1 MSAPAA
7 TTDAPPPPAPRRLPP
22 GARRAVA
29 LSAWLVA
36 TLLVILALRAVGW
49 RETLAAVARAHLP
62 WLAVAMACHASVVA
76 LWAWQTWLLLPDGAR
91 ARFGRIFEV
100 QAITATAQN
109 TIPAFLGQATGVAVL
124 AERGGAGTAAAL
136 SVLAQHSLIEGLA
149 KLATLAVAA
158 QVAPL
163 PPWMRRAVSVLGVVL
178 ALLAL
183 GLFAAAWLARRRAPR
198 ADDALPPSLAIGLA
212 DEPPH
217 PTRDRR
223 HAGAWARARAFVVSW
238 AAALDALRSPR
249 RLALAVASGLLMKV
263 MEAGGWTA
271 VERAFGLAPR
281 PGSAVLALA
290 ATNLASAIPASPGN
304 LGVYEGAALLAYTA
318 LGVPRDQALALGIV
332 GHLVYLVPFV
342 GLGWVVLSLAQLR
355 GRRR

>member
-1 MSAPAA
+1 MSGPATA
-7 TTDAPPPPAPRRLPP
+7 APAPRRLSP

-36 TLLVILALRAVGW
+36 TLLVVLALRAVGW
-49 RETLAAVARAHLP
+49 RETLAAASQARLP
-62 WLAVAMACHASVVA
+62 WLVVAVACHASVVL
-76 LWAWQTWLLLPDGAR
+76 LWAWQTWLLLPDAVR
-91 ARFGRIFEV
+91 ARFGRIVEV

-136 SVLAQHSLIEGLA
+136 SVLAQHSLIEALA

-163 PPWMRRAVSVLGVVL
+163 PPWMRRAVLVLGVAL
-178 ALLAL
+178 AALAL
-183 GLFAAAWLARRRAPR
+183 GLFAAAWLARGRAPR

-212 DEPPH
+212 DAPPA
-217 PTRDRR
+217 PPADAERR
-223 HAGAWARARAFVVSW
+223 APGLGARVRAFVVSW

-249 RLALAVASGLLMKV
+249 RFALAVASGLLMKV

-271 VERAFGLAPR
+271 VERAFGVAPR
-281 PGSAVLALA
+281 PGSAVVVLA
-290 ATNLASAIPASPGN
+290 ATNLASALPASPGN

-332 GHLVYLVPFV
+332 GHIVYLVPFV
-342 GLGWVVLSLAQLR
+342 GMGWVVLSLAQLR

>member
-1 MSAPAA
+1 VSAP
-7 TTDAPPPPAPRRLPP
+7 DASETKRRLSPA
-22 GARRAVA
+22 ARRAVA

-36 TLLVILALRAVGW
+36 TLLVVLALRAVGW
-49 RETLAAVARAHLP
+49 RETLAAASQARLP
-62 WLAVAMACHASVVA
+62 WLVVASVCHATVVT
-76 LWAWQTWLLLPDGAR
+76 LWAWQTWLLLPDGVR
-91 ARFGRIFEV
+91 ARFGRIVEV

-136 SVLAQHSLIEGLA
+136 SVLAQHSLIEALA

-163 PPWMRRAVSVLGVVL
+163 PPWMRRAVLVLGVAL
-178 ALLAL
+178 ALLAV
-183 GLFAAAWLARRRAPR
+183 GLFAAAWLARGRAPR

-212 DEPPH
+212 DAPPA
-217 PTRDRR
+217 PTAAAERR
-223 HAGAWARARAFVVSW
+223 APGLRARVRAFVVSW

-263 MEAGGWTA
+263 AEAGGWTA
-271 VERAFGLAPR
+271 VERAFGVAPR
-281 PGSAVLALA
+281 PGSAAVVLA
-290 ATNLASAIPASPGN
+290 ATNLASALPASPGN

-332 GHLVYLVPFV
+332 GHIVYLVPFV
-342 GLGWVVLSLAQLR
+342 GMGWVVLSVAQLR

>member
-1 MSAPAA
+1 MKAS
-7 TTDAPPPPAPRRLPP
+7 RLSP

-29 LSAWLVA
+29 LSAWIVA
-36 TLLVILALRAVGW
+36 TLLVVLALRAVGW
-49 RETLAAVARAHLP
+49 RETLAAASQARLP
-62 WLAVAMACHASVVA
+62 WLVVASVCHATVVT
-76 LWAWQTWLLLPDGAR
+76 LWAWQTWLLLPEAVR
-91 ARFGRIFEV
+91 ARFGRIVEV

-136 SVLAQHSLIEGLA
+136 SVLAQHSLIEALA

-163 PPWMRRAVSVLGVVL
+163 PPWMRRAVLVLGVAL

-183 GLFAAAWLARRRAPR
+183 GLFGAAWLARGRAPR
-198 ADDALPPSLAIGLA
+198 AEDALPPSLAIGLA
-212 DEPPH
+212 EEAPAAVVEH
-217 PTRDRR
+217 
-223 HAGAWARARAFVVSW
+223 RAPGLWPRLRAFVVSW

-249 RLALAVASGLLMKV
+249 RLALAVVSGLLMKV
-263 MEAGGWTA
+263 AEAGGWTA
-271 VERAFGLAPR
+271 VERTFGVAPR
-281 PGSAVLALA
+281 PGSAVLVLA
-290 ATNLASAIPASPGN
+290 ATNLASALPASPGN

-332 GHLVYLVPFV
+332 GHIVYLVPFV
-342 GLGWVVLSLAQLR
+342 GMGWVVLSVGQLR

>member
-1 MSAPAA
+1 MTASALPTA
-7 TTDAPPPPAPRRLPP
+7 RRLSP
-22 GARRAVA
+22 GARRALA
-29 LSAWLVA
+29 LLAWVLATALVA
-36 TLLVILALRAVGW
+36 LALRAVGW
-49 RETLAAVARAHLP
+49 RETLAAASQARLP
-62 WLAVAMACHASVVA
+62 WLALAVACHTSVVA
-76 LWAWQTWLLLPDGAR
+76 LWAWQTWLLLPAGVR

-136 SVLAQHSLIEGLA
+136 SVLAQHSLIEALA

-163 PPWMRRAVSVLGVVL
+163 PAWMRRAVSLLGVGL

-183 GLFAAAWLARRRAPR
+183 SLFAAAWAARRRVPR
-198 ADDALPPSLAIGLA
+198 ADDALPPSLAVGLV

-217 PTRDRR
+217 PAEERR
-223 HAGAWARARAFVVSW
+223 AMTAWARARAFVVSW

-249 RLALAVASGLLMKV
+249 RLTLAVVSGLLMKV

-281 PGSAVLALA
+281 TGSAVLVLA
-290 ATNLASAIPASPGN
+290 ATNLASAVPASPGN

-332 GHLVYLVPFV
+332 GHIVYLVPFV
-342 GLGWVVLSLAQLR
+342 GAGWVVLSLAQLR
-355 GRRR
+355 ARRG